1 MTGCGGCS
9 GLGAHSPRCRTMPG
23 AHWKRLADQAGSL
36 GDAIGASDT
45 AAANTAYDLAAR
57 FTSNWRKAQ
66 P

>member
-1 MTGCGGCS
+1 
-9 GLGAHSPRCRTMPG
+9 MPG